1 MALRDALGLHT
12 AAETRLALAVL
23 ISLVVHAMVI
33 SSVGISTKGYSQP
46 PPLRARIV
54 PLSLPDALRI
64 DSPLSEAA
72 PAELNA
78 SSNTAPRQPDERGE
92 PGTSDA
98 MVPERDRPAPTGVA
112 AELPIYYANDEVD
125 VRATPRLMANASRAE
140 KSLLLGRV
148 VKLKLRLYI
157 GDDGGVDNFDILQAE
172 GLTPSVVI
180 DDIRDLKFNPAQR
193 GGRPVKSLKVV
204 ELTFVP

>member
-1 MALRDALGLHT
+1 MAILGSSRIQT
-12 AAETRLALAVL
+12 AAEKRFTVAVL
-23 ISLVVHAMVI
+23 VSLVVHGVVI
-33 SSVGISTKGYSQP
+33 SSVGISSREYSQP
-46 PPLRARIV
+46 SPLRARIV

-64 DSPLSEAA
+64 DSALSEAA

-78 SSNTAPRQPDERGE
+78 SSHIAPRHPDERGE
-92 PGTSDA
+92 SGATAA
-98 MVPERDRPAPTGVA
+98 MIPERDRPAPAGVS
-112 AELPIYYANDEVD
+112 AELPIYYTNEEVD
-125 VRATPRLMANASRAE
+125 VRATPRLMANGSRAE

-157 GDDGGVDNFDILQAE
+157 GDDGGVDNFDILQAD